1 MMDEQRFWSI
11 IQSAWPATE
20 QTTALRQMAFSGEL
34 EISKEL
40 YAIQKQI
47 LENLTATLNHLDG
60 DDLLTFDRILE
71 RKLYDIDR
79 ADIQEYTDGSDDGFL
94 YCRGFIISM
103 GRDYYGMV
111 QAEPSRAVMDIEFEE
126 LCYHA
131 YWLYEQKYGPMPLS
145 EISRETGSNR
155 AGWND
160 QS

>member
-1 MMDEQRFWSI
+1 MMDESRFWSL
-11 IQSAWPATE
+11 IQSAWPAT
-20 QTTALRQMAFSGEL
+20 QQATLLRQMAFSGEL
-34 EISKEL
+34 EDDDEL
-40 YAIQKQI
+40 YTAQKQM
-47 LENLTATLNHLDG
+47 LNNLTNALNQLDA

-131 YWLYEQKYGPMPLS
+131 YWLYEQKYGP
-145 EISRETGSNR
+145 
-155 AGWND
+155 
-160 QS
+160 